1 MTKFGEII
9 DEKKPILINFFAD
22 WSEDCEGIHDQLKDV
37 SAALGD
43 RLKIIK
49 IDAEKNPHLVEALK
63 VKNLPTYMLYNLG
76 EMVWRESGKK
86 EANELI
92 VVLEGQTPTS

>member
-9 DEKKPILINFFAD
+9 DKRKPVLINFFAD
-22 WSEDCEGIHDQLKDV
+22 WSEDCEGIHDRLKDV

-43 RLKIIK
+43 RLRIIK
-49 IDAEKNPHLVEALK
+49 INAEKNPQLVKALK

-92 VVLEGQTPTS
+92 VDLEGQTPRN

>member
-9 DEKKPILINFFAD
+9 DKRKPVLINFFAD
-22 WSEDCEGIHDQLKDV
+22 WSEDCDGIHDRLKDV

-43 RLKIIK
+43 RLRIIK
-49 IDAEKNPHLVEALK
+49 INAEKNPQLVKALK

-92 VVLEGQTPTS
+92 VDLEGQTPRN

>member
-9 DEKKPILINFFAD
+9 DKRKPVLINFFAD
-22 WSEDCEGIHDQLKDV
+22 WSEDCEDIHDRLKDV

-43 RLKIIK
+43 RLRIIK
-49 IDAEKNPHLVEALK
+49 IDAEKNPQLVKALK

-92 VVLEGQTPTS
+92 VDLEGQTPRN

>member
-9 DEKKPILINFFAD
+9 DKRKPVLINFFAD
-22 WSEDCEGIHDQLKDV
+22 WSEDCEGIHDRLKDV

-43 RLKIIK
+43 RLRIIK
-49 IDAEKNPHLVEALK
+49 IDAEKNPQLVKALK

-76 EMVWRESGKK
+76 EMVWRESGKR
-86 EANELI
+86 EANLLLI
-92 VVLEGQTPTS
+92 